1 MDQEVDVTPIPIY
14 PWRQAQIAKPK
25 AGAGGQTSSKIAAG
39 SKYLMGVMNT
49 SASSNLNFV
58 IQILK
63 RLLKLIGKG
72 RPSRNRAKGSNKS

>member
-39 SKYLMGVMNT
+39 NTETASEADRERATESKQSEGE
-49 SASSNLNFV
+49 
-58 IQILK
+58 QQKLK
-63 RLLKLIGKG
+63 Q
-72 RPSRNRAKGSNKS
+72 PAAKAKPDEQSM